1 MNRFKV
7 GEVFLHLPN
16 DDVQGSVE
24 QAKEDVEKELTRM
37 RGSTEDIKKLLA
49 SLKVE
54 LYAKFGD
61 SINLEDDAD

>member
-1 MNRFKV
+1 M
-7 GEVFLHLPN
+7 FLHLPN
-16 DDVQGSVE
+16 DDVQGSLE
-24 QAKEDVEKELTRM
+24 QAKDDVEKELARM
-37 RGSTEDIKKLLA
+37 KGSTEDIKKLLA